1 MNIHRKDGYIMT
13 VEEAVNLMDD
23 DAYAKLKEVVTVKP
37 NIDVSKKSANDI
49 LMGALCKAVLENV
62 IHVESL
68 DEKIIKL
75 LNSPTNTLSQSKLK
89 YVLNIVHETQHNI
102 KCIITIMTPDMK
114 DTLFEVEYHTPESID
129 FMVILKWLVN
139 KFDITPTKVR
149 SQMNALKPT
158 IVNNIAQ
165 LVSRVLNDNLDGVT
179 VSIST
184 ITRLVNCNDHLIY
197 AKFE

>member
-1 MNIHRKDGYIMT
+1 MT
-13 VEEAVNLMDD
+13 VEEAVNLMSDE
-23 DAYAKLKEVVTVKP
+23 AYEKLKEVVTVKP
-37 NIDVSKKSANDI
+37 NIDISKKSANDI
-49 LMGALCKAVLENV
+49 LMGALCKAVLEDV

-68 DEKIIKL
+68 DDKIIKL

-89 YVLNIVHETQHNI
+89 YVLKTVHETQPKI
-102 KCIITIMTPDMK
+102 KCIITIMTSDMK
-114 DTLFEVEYHTPESID
+114 DTLFEVEYHQPDAID
-129 FMVILKWLVN
+129 FMEILKWLID
-139 KFDITPTKVR
+139 KFEITPTKVR
-149 SQMNALKPT
+149 SQMDALKPT

-165 LVSRVLNDNLDGVT
+165 LVSRVLNDNTEGVT

>member
-1 MNIHRKDGYIMT
+1 MNIYRKDGYIMT
-13 VEEAVNLMDD
+13 VEEAVNLMSDE
-23 DAYAKLKEVVTVKP
+23 AYEKLKEVVTVKP
-37 NIDVSKKSANDI
+37 NIDISKKSANDI
-49 LMGALCKAVLENV
+49 LMGALCKAVLEDV

-68 DEKIIKL
+68 DDKIIKL

-89 YVLNIVHETQHNI
+89 YVLNVVHETQPRI
-102 KCIITIMTPDMK
+102 KCIITIMTSDMK
-114 DTLFEVEYHTPESID
+114 DTLFEVEYHQPDAID
-129 FMVILKWLVN
+129 FMVILKWLID

-165 LVSRVLNDNLDGVT
+165 LVSRVLNGNLEGVT

>member
-1 MNIHRKDGYIMT
+1 MNIHRKDGYHMT

-23 DAYAKLKEVVTVKP
+23 EAYAKLKEVVTVKP
-37 NIDVSKKSANDI
+37 SIDISKKSANDI
-49 LMGALCKAVLENV
+49 LMGALCKAVLEDV

-89 YVLNIVHETQHNI
+89 YVLNVVHETQPKI

-114 DTLFEVEYHTPESID
+114 DTLFEVEYHQPDAID
-129 FMVILKWLVN
+129 FIVILKWLVK

>member
-1 MNIHRKDGYIMT
+1 MT
-13 VEEAVNLMDD
+13 VEEAVNLMSDE
-23 DAYAKLKEVVTVKP
+23 AYEKLKEVVTVKP
-37 NIDVSKKSANDI
+37 NIDISKKSANDI
-49 LMGALCKAVLENV
+49 LMGALCKAVLEDV

-89 YVLNIVHETQHNI
+89 YVLKTVHETQPKI
-102 KCIITIMTPDMK
+102 KCIITIMTSDMK
-114 DTLFEVEYHTPESID
+114 DTLFEVEYHQPDAID
-129 FMVILKWLVN
+129 FMEILKWLID
-139 KFDITPTKVR
+139 KFEITPTKVR
-149 SQMNALKPT
+149 SQMDALKPT

-165 LVSRVLNDNLDGVT
+165 LVSRVLNGNLEGVT

>member
-1 MNIHRKDGYIMT
+1 MT
-13 VEEAVNLMDD
+13 VEEAVNLMNDE
-23 DAYAKLKEVVTVKP
+23 AYAKLKEVVTVKP

-49 LMGALCKAVLENV
+49 LMGALCKAVLEDV

-75 LNSPTNTLSQSKLK
+75 LNSPTNTLSESKLK
-89 YVLNIVHETQHNI
+89 YVLKTIHETQSKI
-102 KCIITIMTPDMK
+102 VCVITIKSPDMK
-114 DTLFEVEYHTPESID
+114 DTLFEVEYHDPESID
-129 FMVILKWLVN
+129 FMIILKWLID
-139 KFDITPTKVR
+139 KFEITPTKVR
-149 SQMNALKPT
+149 TQMNALKPT

-165 LVSRVLNDNLDGVT
+165 LVSRVLNDNTEGVT

>member
-1 MNIHRKDGYIMT
+1 MT
-13 VEEAVNLMDD
+13 VEEAVNLMNDE
-23 DAYAKLKEVVTVKP
+23 AYAKLKEVVTVKP

-49 LMGALCKAVLENV
+49 LMGALCKAVLEDV

-75 LNSPTNTLSQSKLK
+75 LNSPTNTLSESKLK
-89 YVLNIVHETQHNI
+89 YVLKTIHETQSKI
-102 KCIITIMTPDMK
+102 VCVITIKSPDMK
-114 DTLFEVEYHTPESID
+114 DTLFEVEYHDPESID
-129 FMVILKWLVN
+129 FMVILKWLID
-139 KFDITPTKVR
+139 KFEITPTKVR
-149 SQMNALKPT
+149 TQMNALKPT

-165 LVSRVLNDNLDGVT
+165 LVSRVLNDNTEGVT

>member
-1 MNIHRKDGYIMT
+1 MT
-13 VEEAVNLMDD
+13 VEEAVNLMSDE
-23 DAYAKLKEVVTVKP
+23 AYEKLKEVVTVKP
-37 NIDVSKKSANDI
+37 NIDISKKSANDI
-49 LMGALCKAVLENV
+49 LMGALCKAVLEDV

-68 DEKIIKL
+68 DDKIIKL

-89 YVLNIVHETQHNI
+89 YVLNVVHETQPRI
-102 KCIITIMTPDMK
+102 KCIITIMTSDMK
-114 DTLFEVEYHTPESID
+114 DTLFEVEYHQPDAID
-129 FMVILKWLVN
+129 FMVILKWLID

-165 LVSRVLNDNLDGVT
+165 LVSRVLNGNLEGVT